1 MKKIS
6 AVLLIIFMAWG
17 CNHPE
22 NNLKE
27 IIQQRVAESTINL
40 IPESAGTTPSYCC
53 TWSCQNFAT
62 DTFSIG
68 YAIGLGD
75 HTVPADNLTEEAVF
89 HNPGWEKRLPQ
100 SVKKDLFL
108 VFDVGWDIAGG
119 SHAEKE
125 KEWILGTQDV
135 ATDKFPSCTGTPEE
149 KLAGLNNLSK
159 NAGWKGAGLWIAAQ
173 SALDSKGLKPT
184 EKEVEAYFRE
194 RFRWSKKAGI
204 FYWKVDYGSR
214 GGDINFRKMLTR
226 MAHEEA
232 PGLWVENGRG
242 SGPFNDDECP
252 WDTPKVGKTGSYKYW
267 ENGKALATAHNL
279 VEFSDVL
286 RTYDVSAQLSIPTT
300 IDRVA
305 QILNSFKS
313 LPRGKGIIN
322 CEDEP
327 YIAAALGCAIG
338 VMRNPAFIVPK
349 DQNYDPLQ
357 SRNQMDAVT
366 RAVCWQRMSGAFSVG
381 YNEVRLDSVFNKDYW
396 KFQAGETW
404 AKWMTGKTVMQAAP
418 ARVARGMEL
427 PEVKCD
433 GNAPYVLCSKFP
445 NGNYSV
451 ATMLRTD
458 SVKGFYYPIADI
470 TIQCD
475 KIAPVG
481 VFGKFKSLTIEFPQD
496 LKIQKIFAQDLAS
509 DNAIDI
515 TDLVD
520 IKSNKI
526 ILSGKV
532 LEEVGLSAKT
542 EGDVSEPGLM
552 IKIK

>member
-22 NNLKE
+22 NNLKK
-27 IIQQRVAESTINL
+27 IIQQRVFESTINL
-40 IPESAGTTPSYCC
+40 IPDSVGVTPSYCC

-89 HNPGWEKRLPQ
+89 NKPGWEKRLPQ

-108 VFDVGWDIAGG
+108 VFDVGWDISGG
-119 SHAEKE
+119 SHVEKE
-125 KEWILGTQDV
+125 KKWILGTQDV

-149 KLAGLNNLSK
+149 KLTRLNELSK
-159 NAGWKGAGLWIAAQ
+159 N
-173 SALDSKGLKPT
+173 
-184 EKEVEAYFRE
+184 
-194 RFRWSKKAGI
+194 AGI

-214 GGDINFRKMLTR
+214 GGDFNFRKMLTR
-226 MAHEEA
+226 LAHEDA
-232 PGLWVENGRG
+232 PGLWVEHGRG

-252 WDTPKVGKTGSYKYW
+252 WDTPNIGKTGSYKYW
-267 ENGKALATAHNL
+267 DSGKALATAHNL
-279 VEFSDVL
+279 LEFSDVL

-313 LPRGKGIIN
+313 LPPGKGIIN

-338 VMRNPAFIVPK
+338 VMRNPAFIVPP

-366 RAVCWQRMSGAFSVG
+366 RAVRWQRMSGAFSVG
-381 YNEVRLDSVFNKDYW
+381 YNPVLLDSLFNKDYW
-396 KFQAGETW
+396 KFQSGQSW
-404 AKWMTGKTVMQAAP
+404 AKWMTGRTVMQAAP
-418 ARVARGMEL
+418 ARVSRGMEL
-427 PEVKCD
+427 ARVNCSGP
-433 GNAPYVLCSKFP
+433 APYVICSKFP
-445 NGNYSV
+445 NGNFAVS
-451 ATMLRTD
+451 TLIRTD
-458 SVKGFYYPIADI
+458 SVKGYVFPLADV
-470 TIQCD
+470 TLHCD
-475 KIAPVG
+475 KLATIG
-481 VFGKFKSLTIEFPQD
+481 VFGNYKFLTVKIEKES
-496 LKIQKIFAQDLAS
+496 KIQQVFAQDLAG
-509 DNAIDI
+509 DKAFDI
-515 TDLVD
+515 TDL
-520 IKSNKI
+520 IENNGSSI
-526 ILSGKV
+526 RISGE
-532 LEEVGLSAKT
+532 LLNLVGLSSAT
-542 EGDVSEPGLM
+542 NNDVSEPGL
-552 IKIK
+552 IIVFK

>member
-1 MKKIS
+1 MKKNS

-17 CNHPE
+17 CYRPE
-22 NNLKE
+22 NSLKE

-40 IPESAGTTPSYCC
+40 IPDSAGTTPSYCC

-125 KEWILGTQDV
+125 KKWILGTQDV
-135 ATDKFPSCTGTPEE
+135 ATDKFPSCTGTSEE
-149 KLAGLNNLSK
+149 KLAKLNELSK

-184 EKEVEAYFRE
+184 EKEVETFFRE
-194 RFRWSKKAGI
+194 RFRWSKNAGI

-226 MAHEEA
+226 LAHEEA
-232 PGLWVENGRG
+232 PGLWVEHGRG

-267 ENGKALATAHNL
+267 EDGKALATAHNL
-279 VEFSDVL
+279 LEFSDVL

-305 QILNSFKS
+305 QILNSFNS
-313 LPRGKGIIN
+313 MPAGKGIIN

-366 RAVCWQRMSGAFSVG
+366 RAVRWQRMSGAFSLG
-381 YNEVRLDSVFNKDYW
+381 YSAVRLDSVFNKDYW
-396 KFQAGETW
+396 KFQVGETW
-404 AKWMTGKTVMQAAP
+404 AKWMNGRTVMQAAP
-418 ARVARGMEL
+418 SRVSRGMDL

-433 GNAPYVLCSKFP
+433 GPVPYVLCSKFP

-458 SVKGFYYPIADI
+458 SVKGFVHPLAEVAIKCSAPS
-470 TIQCD
+470 
-475 KIAPVG
+475 KIG
-481 VFGKFKSLTIEFPQD
+481 VFGRYQSLTVECANLPVG
-496 LKIQKIFAQDLAS
+496 LTVFAQDLAGY
-509 DNAIDI
+509 NAIDI
-515 TDLVD
+515 TDLVE

-532 LEEVGLSAKT
+532 LETVGLSAKT
-542 EGDVSEPGLM
+542 EGDVSEPGLI

>member
-6 AVLLIIFMAWG
+6 SVLLIIFMVWG

-22 NNLKE
+22 NNLTK
-27 IIQQRVAESTINL
+27 IIQQRVAESKINL
-40 IPESAGTTPSYCC
+40 IPDSGGKTPSYCC

-75 HTVPADNLTEEAVF
+75 HTVPSDNLTEEAVF
-89 HNPGWEKRLPQ
+89 KNPGWEKRLPQ

-108 VFDVGWDIAGG
+108 VFDVGWDVAGG
-119 SHAEKE
+119 SHAEKAE
-125 KEWILGTQDV
+125 KWILGTQDV
-135 ATDKFPSCTGTPEE
+135 ATDKFPSCIGTSEE
-149 KLAGLNNLSK
+149 KLAKLNELSI

-184 EKEVEAYFRE
+184 EKEVETYFRE
-194 RFRWSKKAGI
+194 RFKWSKNAGI
-204 FYWKVDYGSR
+204 FYWKVDYGAR

-226 MAHEEA
+226 LAQEEA
-232 PGLWVENGRG
+232 PGLWVEHGRG

-252 WDTPKVGKTGSYKYW
+252 WDSPNISKTGSYKYW
-267 ENGKALATAHNL
+267 DSGKALTTAHNL
-279 VEFSDVL
+279 LEFSDVL

-305 QILNSFKS
+305 QLLNSFKS
-313 LPRGKGIIN
+313 LPAGKGIIN

-338 VMRNPAFIVPK
+338 VMRNPAFIVPS
-349 DQNYDPLQ
+349 DQNYDPQQ

-366 RAVCWQRMSGAFSVG
+366 RAVRWQRMSGAFSVG
-381 YNEVRLDSVFNKDYW
+381 YNPVQLDSIFNKDYW
-396 KFQAGETW
+396 KFKAGESW

-433 GNAPYVLCSKFP
+433 GTVPYVLCSKFP
-445 NGNYSV
+445 NGNYAV

-458 SVKGFYYPIADI
+458 SEKGFYYPLAEISI
-470 TIQCD
+470 KCGNV
-475 KIAPVG
+475 APVG
-481 VFGKFKSLTIEFPQD
+481 VFGKYKSLTIQFPKD
-496 LKIQKIFAQDLAS
+496 IKIQKVFAQDLAGS
-509 DNAIDI
+509 EAFEI
-515 TDLVD
+515 TDL
-520 IKSNKI
+520 IKRKHSSLI
-526 ILSGKV
+526 ITGEL
-532 LEEVGLSAKT
+532 LELAGLSAASAH
-542 EGDVSEPGLM
+542 DVSEPALVLFF
-552 IKIK
+552 K